1 MDAIKTL
8 NYTEPSFI
16 IRSHLN
22 EVCNHVK
29 NSGRGSAAKLLQN
42 LGQGWGRMGEGGG
55 GSREDYDG
63 RFNH

>member
-29 NSGRGSAAKLLQN
+29 NSGRGLAAKLLQN
-42 LGQGWGRMGEGGG
+42 LGQKMGG

-63 RFNH
+63 GFNH

>member
-29 NSGRGSAAKLLQN
+29 NGGRGLAKLLQDRA
-42 LGQGWGRMGEGGG
+42 RMGG

-63 RFNH
+63 GFNH